1 MSAKKWFGPPPPAE
15 LSSAELLSQGAEARI
30 WLLNLTQQQLANTA
44 DGCGCSDG
52 MNSHTDKSD
61 TNNDE
66 KTMASST
73 RTHHVGGGLHVPHI
87 MHISQLQSQPQS
99 SLSSTSAPHH
109 QQQQQ
114 PPSPSPIIVK
124 ERFSK
129 KYRHPSLDISLTK
142 NRTKGEARSLIRCL
156 KAGVACPNVLGVAHW
171 PSSSSS
177 SINNNT
183 DTNTASTSISSS
195 SCLFLE
201 WIQGCTVRQYL
212 EYLSSTTSGVNAGGS
227 SGMPNPK
234 RPRCNS
240 DANEKDESNSVTYQ
254 TPQNGQDRIT
264 TPIDSQTLC
273 VARNL
278 GQLVGKMHA
287 AGIIHGDLT
296 TSNIML
302 RNPPWAS
309 SSGDSG
315 NKPMDGDEGDNRD
328 DGISMQDW
336 TPQLVLIDFGL
347 ASSTTSTNTNA
358 PNKNN
363 NNNNKQQHNAEEK
376 AVDLYVLER
385 AFLSSHPESERLMEE
400 LMDGYREYFVSLD
413 GRTITSDGDDPFDE
427 TVVDAT
433 SATTSEG
440 THGHAAK
447 MILNRLDQV
456 RMRGRKRECF
466 G

>member
-1 MSAKKWFGPPPPAE
+1 MSAKQWFGPPPPGE

-30 WLLNLTQQQLANTA
+30 WLLYLPQQQLDNTA
-44 DGCGCSDG
+44 DGCG
-52 MNSHTDKSD
+52 TDKSNM
-61 TNNDE
+61 NNDD
-66 KTMASST
+66 KTMPSST

-87 MHISQLQSQPQS
+87 MHISQLPSQP
-99 SLSSTSAPHH
+99 PHH
-109 QQQQQ
+109 QQQQ

-156 KAGVACPNVLGVAHW
+156 KAGVACPIVLGIAHW

-177 SINNNT
+177 SSINNNM
-183 DTNTASTSISSS
+183 DTNTASTSSS

-212 EYLSSTTSGVNAGGS
+212 EHRSSTTSGVNAGGS
-227 SGMPNPK
+227 NGLPMPSPK
-234 RPRCNS
+234 RPRYNS
-240 DANEKDESNSVTYQ
+240 DAKEKDDSNSVTSQ
-254 TPQNGQDRIT
+254 TPPKGQDRIT

-302 RNPPWAS
+302 KNPPWAG
-309 SSGDSG
+309 SSGGRG
-315 NKPMDGDEGDNRD
+315 NKPINGDKGCDGGDD
-328 DGISMQDW
+328 IVPMQHW

-358 PNKNN
+358 SNKSN

-385 AFLSSHPESERLMEE
+385 AFLSSHPESERLVEE

-413 GRTITSDGDDPFDE
+413 GRTITSDGDVPLDE
-427 TVVDAT
+427 KMVDAT
-433 SATTSEG
+433 SATATRPTSEG

-456 RMRGRKRECF
+456 RLRGRKRECF